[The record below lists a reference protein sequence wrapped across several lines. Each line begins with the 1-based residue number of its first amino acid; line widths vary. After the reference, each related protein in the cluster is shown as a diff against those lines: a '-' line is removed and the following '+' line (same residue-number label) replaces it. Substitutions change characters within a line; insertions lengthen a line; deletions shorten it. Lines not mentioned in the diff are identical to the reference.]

1 MYHVARAPCGWW
13 NYRHRAGS
21 PSAELNSQGAEESRL
36 VTGLARERNSILR
49 GKNLFLSLSF
59 LGVVVLGGIF
69 LGFWYLVTP
78 RLAEIYAGLPAI
90 VGIALVGT
98 YLAVV
103 ALFSLIVMSTYFQR
117 DFISAKKITVRILF
131 PLAQAI
137 GAVFRILKD
146 EIRGSFVE
154 VNNSLVR
161 ASSRLVAGDS
171 LLLLLPHCL
180 QSFECPHRV
189 TSEVRNC
196 RRCGGCEISDLI
208 AMCDAYGIN
217 MSIATGGTL
226 ARRVIVETRPKAIV
240 AVACERDLTSGIQD
254 AYPIPVI
261 GVLNERPY
269 GPCRDTRVDI
279 AKVEEAISFFL
290 GRRSAD
296 STGKTSGSA
305 GQDVAVIGAD
315 RGTHVGP

>member
-1 MYHVARAPCGWW
+1 M
-13 NYRHRAGS
+13 
-21 PSAELNSQGAEESRL
+21 
-36 VTGLARERNSILR
+36 ARERSRILR

-59 LGVVVLGGIF
+59 LGVVALGLIF
-69 LGFWYLVTP
+69 LGFWYLVEP
-78 RLAEIYAGLPAI
+78 RLAMVYSELPLA
-90 VGIALVGT
+90 VGMILTAS
-98 YLAVV
+98 YLGVV
-103 ALFSLIVMSTYFQR
+103 ALFMLIVMSTYVQK

-137 GAVFRILKD
+137 GAFLRIPKD
-146 EIRGSFVE
+146 EVRGSFVE

-161 ASSRLVAGDS
+161 ASSRLVPGDR

-208 AMCDAYGIN
+208 AMCDDFGIN

-226 ARRVIVETRPKAIV
+226 ARRVIVETRPRAIV

-261 GVLNERPY
+261 GVLNERPF
-269 GPCRDTRVDI
+269 GPCRDTRVDLS
-279 AKVEEAISFFL
+279 KVQAAVEFFL
-290 GRRSAD
+290 GGRPERRYSASSD
-296 STGKTSGSA
+296 RPEH
-305 GQDVAVIGAD
+305 DVAVVGGKRGEHIG
-315 RGTHVGP
+315 P

>member
-1 MYHVARAPCGWW
+1 
-13 NYRHRAGS
+13 
-21 PSAELNSQGAEESRL
+21 
-36 VTGLARERNSILR
+36 LARERSRILR

-59 LGVVVLGGIF
+59 LGVIALGLIF
-69 LGFWYLVTP
+69 LGFWYLVEP
-78 RLAEIYAGLPAI
+78 RLALVYSELPLA
-90 VGIALVGT
+90 VGMILVAT

-103 ALFSLIVMSTYFQR
+103 ALFVLIVMSTYAQK

-137 GAVFRILKD
+137 GAFLRIPKD

-161 ASSRLVAGDS
+161 ASSRLVPGDR

-208 AMCDAYGIN
+208 SMCDDFGIK

-226 ARRVIVETRPKAIV
+226 ARRVIVETRPRAIV

-261 GVLNERPY
+261 GVLNERPF
-269 GPCRDTRVDI
+269 GPCRDTRVDLS
-279 AKVEEAISFFL
+279 KVQAAVEFFL
-290 GRRSAD
+290 GDRPEQRDPAS
-296 STGKTSGSA
+296 SGRPER
-305 GQDVAVIGAD
+305 DVAVVGGKRGEHIG
-315 RGTHVGP
+315 P